1 MCIAEDNYW
10 RSEEKQGILFALA
23 QSFGDYK
30 NCQKIPFSRTRL
42 SIREQYFTRTVARG
56 IFCRNSVGVQ
66 HIFRTCRPRPK
77 LQIDSTAVRR
87 IANPFIVSANLV
99 NTCLQYN
106 SEYEF
111 NNMCEIRSDTVSLRR
126 LTDKPIDVILH
137 NLQDE
142 SECSR
147 TVLSQRTLVIFYQC
161 KYCLYDL
168 CSDIIHDI
176 TYIFYC
182 FILSFL
188 DSSYYSLLTRLNS
201 KIKLNYSSEKVLK
214 KKSDLFN

>member
-1 MCIAEDNYW
+1 
-10 RSEEKQGILFALA
+10 
-23 QSFGDYK
+23 
-30 NCQKIPFSRTRL
+30 
-42 SIREQYFTRTVARG
+42 
-56 IFCRNSVGVQ
+56 
-66 HIFRTCRPRPK
+66 
-77 LQIDSTAVRR
+77 
-87 IANPFIVSANLV
+87 
-99 NTCLQYN
+99 
-106 SEYEF
+106 
-111 NNMCEIRSDTVSLRR
+111 MCEIRSDTVSLRR

-214 KKSDLFN
+214 KKVIFLINSYRMFVKRFISKFTYTIRSEYRHNNNGDNYIIHIIIVCQTY